1 MRRRP
6 IPPPEKLTVT
16 DVAQVILGV
25 LMIPLGLII
34 LYHALTRIRTVTAFV
49 VSFAFLGFGIYRV
62 ATASHRYGMLK
73 RSRAHIRT

>member
-16 DVAQVILGV
+16 DVAQVILSF

-34 LYHALTRIRTVTAFV
+34 LYHALTKIRTVTAFV
-49 VSFAFLGFGIYRV
+49 VSLAFLAFGLYRLT
-62 ATASHRYGMLK
+62 TASIRYGMLR
-73 RSRAHIRT
+73 RSRAKTRT

>member
-16 DVAQVILGV
+16 DVAQVIVGF
-25 LMIPLGLII
+25 LMIPLGFII

-62 ATASHRYGMLK
+62 TTASHRYGMLR
-73 RSRAHIRT
+73 RSRANTRT

>member
-16 DVAQVILGV
+16 DVAQVILGF

-34 LYHALTRIRTVTAFV
+34 LYHAVTKIRTVTAFV
-49 VSFAFLGFGIYRV
+49 VSLAFLAFGLYRV
-62 ATASHRYGMLK
+62 TTASIRFGMLR
-73 RSRAHIRT
+73 RSRAKTRT

>member
-16 DVAQVILGV
+16 DVAQVIFGF

-34 LYHALTRIRTVTAFV
+34 LYHALTRVRTVTAFV
-49 VSFAFLGFGIYRV
+49 VSLAFVAFGLYRV
-62 ATASHRYGMLK
+62 TTASHRYGML
-73 RSRAHIRT
+73 RRNRASMRT